1 MRWKNRKNSDSSQ
14 RFEILLNEIVEVG
27 LNKRATGADRERLA
41 AEYLAQRGMKITE
54 KNYRNQNG
62 EIDLIGYHGG
72 YLVFVEVKYRRD
84 AKKGFAAEAVD
95 MRKQRRICKVADYY
109 RYSHRIGEGT
119 KVRYDV
125 VAIQGEEIDWIQN
138 AFPHIYR

>member
-1 MRWKNRKNSDSSQ
+1 MNN
-14 RFEILLNEIVEVG
+14 
-27 LNKRATGADRERLA
+27 RATGTDREKLA
-41 AEYLAQRGMKITE
+41 AKYLAQRGMKITE
-54 KNYRNQNG
+54 QNYRNRNG
-62 EIDLIGYHGG
+62 EIDLIGYHGD

-84 AKKGFAAEAVD
+84 TQKGFAAEAVD

-109 RYSHRIGEGT
+109 RYSHGMGERI

-125 VAIQGEEIDWIQN
+125 VAIQGDEINWIQN